1 MPLFCPMQVRL
12 TLVAESVVREMQKDK
27 ELIQHI
33 FPGQTKVSPPDI
45 VSAIVAQFGKKWKE
59 RKHGRN

>member
-1 MPLFCPMQVRL
+1 MQVRL

-27 ELIQHI
+27 ALIQHI
-33 FPGQTKVSPPDI
+33 FPGQETVSAPDI

-59 RKHGRN
+59 RKRERN